1 MDFSVGN
8 LVKSVVGAVAKVA
21 TAVVN
26 KLSPVAKGGGILGGI
41 AGAIVG
47 VAEAVLG
54 VTAEFA
60 NAYEDGEI
68 DDEEAEE
75 LLQDVFKLLVGAYV
89 ATFGFG
95 SSENDCD
102 DDGHVHTEIIGA
114 ILSTSEWF
122 GYDHNLV
129 QQYILNNKPNEF
141 KSSIN
146 LQGEIFIPGGGRYGK
161 DGRADIVD
169 TGTGEIWEIKSY
181 KTKIYEDMNGL
192 TNSQDQLQ
200 RYIDNYPDGDAIKGK
215 LISDFT
221 FHKDDKKDIVVRSYA
236 DKPGMLYYWE
246 VNRKDKQ
253 EQEQEQLETS
263 TSNVPEVNSLQISED
278 SYDYPADHSKGFWE
292 EMEAIT
298 GLAGAALVAYVIIS
312 EGSRLFPPRNLIPVP

>member
-1 MDFSVGN
+1 MNFSIGN
-8 LVKSVVGAVAKVA
+8 LVKSAVGAVAKV
-21 TAVVN
+21 TNAVVN
-26 KLSPVAKGGGILGGI
+26 KLSPVAKSGGILGGI

-60 NAYEDGEI
+60 NACEDGEI

-75 LLQDVFKLLVGAYV
+75 LLEDVFKLLVGAYV

-102 DDGHVHTEIIGA
+102 DDGHVHTEIIGT

-129 QQYILNNKPNEF
+129 QQYILKNRPNEF

-161 DGRADIVD
+161 DGRADIID
-169 TGTGEIWEIKSY
+169 TGTGEIWEIKSII
-181 KTKIYEDMNGL
+181 TKKYEESIGSDE
-192 TNSQDQLQ
+192 SQEQLQ
-200 RYIDNYPDGDAIKGK
+200 KYIDNYPNGYAVHGK
-215 LISDFT
+215 YITKFY
-221 FHKDDKKDIVVRSYA
+221 FHKDDKTDIGVESDIR
-236 DKPGMLYYWE
+236 KPGMLYYWE
-246 VNRKDKQ
+246 VKRKDEQ
-253 EQEQEQLETS
+253 DQEQEQLETS

-278 SYDYPADHSKGFWE
+278 SYDYPADHSKGFWK

>member
-292 EMEAIT
+292 
-298 GLAGAALVAYVIIS
+298 
-312 EGSRLFPPRNLIPVP
+312 

>member
-1 MDFSVGN
+1 MSFSFSG
-8 LVKSVVGAVAKVA
+8 LVSAVVGAVAKVA

-26 KLSPVAKGGGILGGI
+26 TVKSAISGISGMFSSAGGAAGSALS
-41 AGAIVG
+41 GAM
-47 VAEAVLG
+47 AALG
-54 VTAEFA
+54 VVDVD
-60 NAYEDGEI
+60 EDGELDI
-68 DDEEAEE
+68 DDAEE
-75 LLQDVFKLLVGAYV
+75 FLEEKFKLLVGAYV

-102 DDGHVHTEIIGA
+102 DDGNVHTEIIGA

-246 VNRKDKQ
+246 VNRKDEQ